1 MYNDLL
7 NKNFDYVIFGTG
19 LTESILSAYLAKSRK
34 KILVLESSNSYGG
47 DCKNLNLKEI
57 EKLSSDLKENSN
69 SDIFFKNMKLIER
82 KSTVVEPI
90 IETENYRQYNFD
102 LNLKF
107 IYANSKSVD
116 ELTNSNASNYIEFS
130 SIKNIFFLYKN
141 KFLNVPFS
149 KSEIFMSND
158 LELLEKQ
165 KLLNFIFSIM
175 KLKNNKV
182 DVNSTVD
189 IKKDIELDDDKLITE
204 IKNNLNE
211 NADEFLTKYYN
222 DNIKIKS
229 MILLILANQN
239 FDTLKMTVKE
249 MTDNIYKFLMSVQ
262 IYGNTPL
269 LYPIYGSSEFS
280 QAMSRLSSVY
290 GGIYVV
296 NEKLKFKININ
307 KEYLLNKTNN
317 SKFCIEI
324 FDEGNNKNNFV
335 VLSDN
340 IIINECFMNN
350 TLEFE
355 KDININGLNNNNNN
369 FVYKFTSFYC
379 IKYIEELFS
388 KQDGPYFYRVPKN
401 EPELKNKYSFDV
413 FQLFK
418 NNAHIP
424 KNRMLLQIIIVS
436 DLNEKNEEE
445 FIKNSQKLSE
455 LFINKMLENLKED
468 INKNYNDEEFKK
480 NIKLRDVKILEE
492 VKKMEDEN
500 KKLEEKK
507 EEKKEEENKEE
518 EKEKNEENKEENKNN
533 EKEINNIKEK
543 NNSEKYE
550 IISLNPEIILN
561 YSYSNKI
568 NFNEYNYEKNS
579 NDINHIIFT
588 KNNYTST
595 DLDFYFYESEKIIN
609 KYNFP
614 KIETETVQKKNN
626 NDFDDEDLE
635 ENNLIDELFNEIN
648 LDEENKKENE
658 EKENKKENENK
669 KEENENKKEENEK
682 NEEIK

>member
-82 KSTVVEPI
+82 KSTVVEPL

-269 LYPIYGSSEFS
+269 LYPIYCSSECS
-280 QAMSRLSSVY
+280 QAMSRLSSV
-290 GGIYVV
+290 
-296 NEKLKFKININ
+296 
-307 KEYLLNKTNN
+307 
-317 SKFCIEI
+317 
-324 FDEGNNKNNFV
+324 
-335 VLSDN
+335 
-340 IIINECFMNN
+340 
-350 TLEFE
+350 
-355 KDININGLNNNNNN
+355 
-369 FVYKFTSFYC
+369 
-379 IKYIEELFS
+379 
-388 KQDGPYFYRVPKN
+388 
-401 EPELKNKYSFDV
+401 
-413 FQLFK
+413 
-418 NNAHIP
+418 
-424 KNRMLLQIIIVS
+424 
-436 DLNEKNEEE
+436 
-445 FIKNSQKLSE
+445 
-455 LFINKMLENLKED
+455 
-468 INKNYNDEEFKK
+468 
-480 NIKLRDVKILEE
+480 
-492 VKKMEDEN
+492 
-500 KKLEEKK
+500 
-507 EEKKEEENKEE
+507 
-518 EKEKNEENKEENKNN
+518 
-533 EKEINNIKEK
+533 
-543 NNSEKYE
+543 
-550 IISLNPEIILN
+550 
-561 YSYSNKI
+561 
-568 NFNEYNYEKNS
+568 
-579 NDINHIIFT
+579 
-588 KNNYTST
+588 
-595 DLDFYFYESEKIIN
+595 
-609 KYNFP
+609 
-614 KIETETVQKKNN
+614 
-626 NDFDDEDLE
+626 
-635 ENNLIDELFNEIN
+635 
-648 LDEENKKENE
+648 
-658 EKENKKENENK
+658 
-669 KEENENKKEENEK
+669 
-682 NEEIK
+682 

>member
-7 NKNFDYVIFGTG
+7 NKKFDYVIFGTS

-47 DCKNLNLKEI
+47 DCKTFNLKEI
-57 EKLSSDLKENSN
+57 EKLSSDLKENLN
-69 SDIFFKNMKLIER
+69 SDIFFNNMKLIER

-90 IETENYRQYNFD
+90 IETENYRQFNFD

-222 DNIKIKS
+222 ENIKIKS

-239 FDTLKMTVKE
+239 FDTLNMTVKE

-296 NEKLKFKININ
+296 NEKLKYKININ
-307 KEYLLNKTNN
+307 KESLLNNN
-317 SKFCIEI
+317 NNISKFCIEI

-340 IIINECFMNN
+340 IIINECFMNK

-355 KDININGLNNNNNN
+355 KDININGLNNNNNKN
-369 FVYKFTSFYC
+369 YVYKFTSFYC
-379 IKYIEELFS
+379 IKYVEELFS

-455 LFINKMLENLKED
+455 LFINKMLENLKND
-468 INKNYNDEEFKK
+468 INKNYNDEKFKK

-507 EEKKEEENKEE
+507 EEEKKEEEKKEEENKEE
-518 EKEKNEENKEENKNN
+518 NKKKEN
-533 EKEINNIKEK
+533 EINNSKEK

-561 YSYSNKI
+561 YSFLNKI

-579 NDINHIIFT
+579 KDNNNNIIFT
-588 KNNYTST
+588 KNNYTSC

-658 EKENKKENENK
+658 EKENKKE
-669 KEENENKKEENEK
+669 KEENEK
-682 NEEIK
+682 DKNEEKK